1 MKKLFY
7 YIMACLVFVALPS
20 CNDEDE
26 IRKDIDALNARLD
39 ALLPEIEKLNTSING
54 YYSIVKGSVYVRSYV
69 EAENGDYTFT
79 LSDGTT
85 MVVYSGKP
93 AEDVPSVSINEEGYW
108 CYLLN
113 GNEVVLTDDADNNLY
128 ALPTN
133 GKDGITP
140 KISVN
145 ADGYWVYSL
154 DGGQTWK
161 LFESEGVTAVANP
174 EKLPSSLFTDVAVN
188 QENQTVTFTLAAG
201 GDPVTVPLY
210 TDMVFTLIDNT
221 LSIDKILT
229 ASGELNIT
237 ECKNVGEIVIEQ
249 TPLGIEV
256 TNERVIVDATD
267 VNVGTYKVYLRIISA
282 KNNFAKLVGFTVTVT
297 E

>member
-93 AEDVPSVSINEEGYW
+93 AEDVPSVSINDEGYW

-113 GNEVVLTDDADNNLY
+113 GNEVVLTDDAGNKLY

-133 GKDGITP
+133 GTDGITP

-154 DGGQTWK
+154 NNGQTWN
-161 LFESEGVTAVANP
+161 LFEGAEVANP
-174 EKLPSSLFTDVAVN
+174 EKMPSSLFTEVVVN

-221 LSIDKILT
+221 LSIDKTLT
-229 ASGELNIT
+229 TSGELTIT

-249 TPLGIEV
+249 TPLGIQV
-256 TNERVIVDATD
+256 TDEKVTVDATGVD
-267 VNVGTYKVYLRIISA
+267 AGEYKVYIRIISA

>member
-1 MKKLFY
+1 
-7 YIMACLVFVALPS
+7 
-20 CNDEDE
+20 
-26 IRKDIDALNARLD
+26 
-39 ALLPEIEKLNTSING
+39 
-54 YYSIVKGSVYVRSYV
+54 
-69 EAENGDYTFT
+69 
-79 LSDGTT
+79 

-113 GNEVVLTDDADNNLY
+113 GNEVVLTDDASNNLY

-229 ASGELNIT
+229 FEKDETKYFINCYEKDKTNYINIAVCIVHFHN
-237 ECKNVGEIVIEQ
+237 EC
-249 TPLGIEV
+249 
-256 TNERVIVDATD
+256 TD
-267 VNVGTYKVYLRIISA
+267 YGTVCAFSYQ
-282 KNNFAKLVGFTVTVT
+282 FFFVTV
-297 E
+297 